1 MTHTI
6 TNHSDQSTIEI
17 SGNIPWESFVAHEK
31 EALAA
36 LGSSIEIDGFR
47 KGTAPADVLRTKI
60 DDTTLLTDMA
70 EMAISAFYMSVVK
83 ENNLQVIGRP
93 SVQITKI
100 ARGNPLEFTITSA
113 VLPDIKLP
121 SYKKIAGAIAL
132 PEPKP
137 VTDADVEKVIEDLRQ
152 LRAYGHVHAPGDT
165 HAHTEELPP
174 LDDAF
179 AKSFGNFATLDEL
192 RAKVRENVIKE
203 HERETHDKR
212 RIGIIEGIME
222 KTDVVI
228 PEILIASE
236 QEKMIAQIESD
247 IARSG
252 HTFEAYLAEVK
263 KTKEEIA
270 LEYKPEATKRAK
282 MQLIVNAIAK
292 DAGVSV
298 SDEEVSAEAQKI
310 MQTYPGADLERAKAY
325 ADMILTNEKVLN
337 MLEEEK

>member
-6 TNHSDQSTIEI
+6 TTHDDKSEIEI
-17 SGNIPWESFVAHEK
+17 HGTIPWEEFVSHE
-31 EALAA
+31 AAA
-36 LGSSIEIDGFR
+36 LQNLGSGIEIDGFR

-60 DDTTLLTDMA
+60 DDTMLLTDMA
-70 EMAISAFYMSVVK
+70 EAAISAFYVSVAK

-93 SVQITKI
+93 NVQITKI

-121 SYKKIAGAIAL
+121 SYKKIAGAVAL

-137 VTDADVEKVIEDLRQ
+137 VTDADVEKVLEDLRQ
-152 LRAYGHVHAPGDT
+152 LRAYGHVHAPGDA

-174 LDDAF
+174 LDDTF
-179 AKSFGNFATLDEL
+179 AKSFGNFATLDDL
-192 RAKVRENVIKE
+192 RVKVRENLLKE
-203 HERETHDKR
+203 HDRDTHDKR
-212 RIGIIEGIME
+212 RIEIIEGIME
-222 KTDVVI
+222 KTDVII
-228 PEILIASE
+228 PEILIAAE
-236 QEKMIAQIESD
+236 QEKMFAQIESD

-252 HTFEAYLAEVK
+252 HTFEAYLAEIK

-270 LEYKPEATKRAK
+270 AEYKPEASKRAK
-282 MQLIVNAIAK
+282 MQLIINAIAK

-298 SDEEVSAEAQKI
+298 SDEEMTTEAQKI

-325 ADMILTNEKVLN
+325 ADMILTNEKVMN
-337 MLEEEK
+337 MLEGEK